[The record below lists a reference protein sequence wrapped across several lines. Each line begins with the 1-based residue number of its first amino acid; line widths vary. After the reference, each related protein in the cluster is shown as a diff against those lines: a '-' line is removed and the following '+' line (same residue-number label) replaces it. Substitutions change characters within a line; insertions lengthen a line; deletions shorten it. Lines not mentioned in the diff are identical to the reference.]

1 MKNKYATFI
10 LTHEQM
16 AICLHKGI
24 EKILGKQKNV
34 FPYTNL
40 VDALPVLAK
49 KIGQDIQDLQPDHI
63 VCFVDLAGGSCWS
76 LAGMIRKKYPGTTII
91 AGVNMPMLV
100 SYFSNLNDLTF
111 EALIKKVII
120 DGSRGIVLA
129 QGAA

>member
-1 MKNKYATFI
+1 MKEKFATFI

-16 AICLHKGI
+16 ALCLQKAI
-24 EKILGKQKNV
+24 EKILGRQKNI
-34 FPYTNL
+34 FAYTNL

-49 KIGQDIQDLQPDHI
+49 KIEKDIKRVNPDHI

-76 LAGMIRKKYPGTTII
+76 LANMIAKQHPGVTII

-100 SYFSNLNDLTF
+100 SYFSNLNELPF
-111 EALIKKVII
+111 EALITKVIK
-120 DGSRGIVLA
+120 DGSRGIVLT

>member
-1 MKNKYATFI
+1 MKTYATFI

-16 AICLHKGI
+16 ANCLQKAI
-24 EKILGKQKNV
+24 EKILGKQKNI

-40 VDALPVLAK
+40 VDTLDVLAK
-49 KIGQDIQDLQPDHI
+49 KIEKDIKAVKPDHI

-76 LAGMIRKKYPGTTII
+76 LANMIGKQHPGMTII

-100 SYFSNLNDLTF
+100 SYFSNLNELAFD
-111 EALIKKVII
+111 ALITKVIK
-120 DGSRGIVLA
+120 DGGRGIVLS